1 MGVYHVL
8 DAYLSFIYWWLI
20 ELPFRDAMPNESI
33 FSQFF
38 NLFVP
43 HKMQLC
49 NVVLWFLPCLFISSI
64 ISNYINIKIKSIR
77 IRFVIIAIL
86 LSFVGNIKGNIP
98 FLLGQVLQ
106 SIPFILMGY
115 IIKEKLVLPE
125 VNRKRS
131 ILLFVSALFCII
143 PIWFMNVTCNMLSCY
158 YKPNYPILFM
168 IALWATCCVGLLSYA
183 IKKNRMLSWLGSN
196 SLAIM
201 LIHEPVKRIVI
212 KIYSMVINIP
222 IDILRESILQSLI
235 ITSLVIILLI
245 PIVLFINKYT
255 PFLLGKKQ
263 YS

>member
-1 MGVYHVL
+1 M
-8 DAYLSFIYWWLI
+8 F
-20 ELPFRDAMPNESI
+20 E
-33 FSQFF
+33 
-38 NLFVP
+38 
-43 HKMQLC
+43 KMRGKRLE
-49 NVVLWFLPCLFISSI
+49 
-64 ISNYINIKIKSIR
+64 YIDILKG
-77 IRFVIIAIL
+77 IAI
-86 LSFVGNIKGNIP
+86 
-98 FLLGQVLQ
+98 VLVE
-106 SIPFILMGY
+106 L
-115 IIKEKLVLPE
+115 
-125 VNRKRS
+125 NRKRS

-168 IALWATCCVGLLSYA
+168 IALWATCCVGLLSYV